1 MTYNDYL
8 KLIEKIDKIILL
20 LERISSNEKK
30 S

>member
-8 KLIEKIDKIILL
+8 KLIEKLDKIILL
-20 LERISSNEKK
+20 LERLSSNEKK